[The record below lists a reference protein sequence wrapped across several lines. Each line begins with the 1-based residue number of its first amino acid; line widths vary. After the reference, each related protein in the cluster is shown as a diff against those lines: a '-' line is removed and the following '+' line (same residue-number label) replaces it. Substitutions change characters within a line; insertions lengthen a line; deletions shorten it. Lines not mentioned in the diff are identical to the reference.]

1 MWSLFRFRPR
11 GRFTASLPA
20 SPGAAAGR
28 ERKHRPQPARV
39 RTRRQRQAPNAP
51 HARAPPAQGRAFT
64 HSRTRPSAGRASGLR
79 VRLRELGP
87 RLPALAGAG
96 RAVGGDRGD
105 LGRRA
110 GRRAGQVGRAG
121 PAGCGGVGLGAGAGV
136 GDMDA
141 DAGSESPPA
150 ERGDPGL
157 TPEEDAR
164 ARAEFAALHGPAL
177 RASGVPER
185 YWGRLL
191 HKLEHEVRARA
202 TREGEA
208 PAGRT
213 GMRGGEA
220 GARSALDPSTGK
232 GVAAGGR
239 RAESRWVASRGG
251 RARCAGGEAGGPLED
266 SCLRGWLGVWGRS
279 RESAFRGWRSLC

>member
-1 MWSLFRFRPR
+1 M
-11 GRFTASLPA
+11 
-20 SPGAAAGR
+20 
-28 ERKHRPQPARV
+28 
-39 RTRRQRQAPNAP
+39 
-51 HARAPPAQGRAFT
+51 
-64 HSRTRPSAGRASGLR
+64 
-79 VRLRELGP
+79 
-87 RLPALAGAG
+87 
-96 RAVGGDRGD
+96 GGDRGD

-213 GMRGGEA
+213 GMRGGGAERA
-220 GARSALDPSTGK
+220 GPFYREGCGCGRAPGREPLGC
-232 GVAAGGR
+232 VAGR
-239 RAESRWVASRGG
+239 PGQVRRRGG
-251 RARCAGGEAGGPLED
+251 WRPPGGLVLTGLVG
-266 SCLRGWLGVWGRS
+266 CLG
-279 RESAFRGWRSLC
+279 EK